1 MFTSYFA
8 NVKKLPP
15 DLVPVSI
22 ARGSPRGFT
31 GKKELRLAPTWAMLK
46 LTKPEYDAAFAEL
59 LAKLDPAEI
68 YQTLGEDAVLLC
80 WEKPRD
86 ACHRRRVAEWLEAAL
101 SIEIPE
107 YGFNRSACPAYD
119 EMIWAGEREADSS
132 SAETKSAA
140 PSEEQLHEF
149 GQRWA
154 SGESIAK
161 LAKEAGMSWNRLWSE
176 LTKLGYHIPRNSTG
190 WNGRRVTS

>member
-31 GKKELRLAPTWAMLK
+31 GRKELQLAPAWAMLK
-46 LTKPEYDAAFAEL
+46 MQKPEYDAHFAEI

-68 YQTLGEDAVLLC
+68 YQTLGENAVLLC
-80 WEKPRD
+80 WEKPAD
-86 ACHRRRVAEWLEAAL
+86 ACHRRIVAEWLEAAL
-101 SIEIPE
+101 GIEIPE
-107 YGFNRSACPAYD
+107 YGFDRIACPAYE
-119 EMIWAGEREADSS
+119 EMIWTTGRRNSASSLESKSTADS
-132 SAETKSAA
+132 ENR
-140 PSEEQLHEF
+140 LHVF

-154 SGESIAK
+154 SGESIAG
-161 LAKEAGMSWNRLWSE
+161 LAEEAGMSWNRLWSE
-176 LTKLGYHIPRNSTG
+176 LTKLGYKKGVVS
-190 WNGRRVTS
+190 

>member
-46 LTKPEYDAAFAEL
+46 MQKPEYDADFAEI

-68 YQTLGEDAVLLC
+68 YQTLGENAVLLC
-80 WEKPRD
+80 WEKPGD
-86 ACHRRRVAEWLEAAL
+86 ACHRRLVAEWLEAAL
-101 SIEIPE
+101 GIEIPE
-107 YGFNRSACPAYD
+107 YGFDRIACPAYE
-119 EMIWAGEREADSS
+119 EMIWAAKRRADAASQPAVSS
-132 SAETKSAA
+132 RPPSRRIACTSMAGVGPAA
-140 PSEEQLHEF
+140 RAL
-149 GQRWA
+149 
-154 SGESIAK
+154 
-161 LAKEAGMSWNRLWSE
+161 
-176 LTKLGYHIPRNSTG
+176 LG
-190 WNGRRVTS
+190 WRRKPACRGIGCGAN

>member
-31 GKKELRLAPTWAMLK
+31 GKKELRLAPTWGMLK
-46 LTKPEYDAAFAEL
+46 LTKPEYDAAFAQI
-59 LAKLDPAEI
+59 LAKLDPVEI
-68 YQTLGEDAVLLC
+68 YQTLCENAVLLC
-80 WEKPRD
+80 WEKPGQ
-86 ACHRRRVAEWLEAAL
+86 ACHRRLVAEWLETVL
-101 SIEIPE
+101 GFEISE
-107 YGFNRSACPAYD
+107 HGFDRIAYPTYDGMTWASKGSADA
-119 EMIWAGEREADSS
+119 SS
-132 SAETKSAA
+132 V
-140 PSEEQLHEF
+140 SEENLHDYSR
-149 GQRWA
+149 RWA

-176 LTKLGYHIPRNSTG
+176 LAKLGYKKGVVS
-190 WNGRRVTS
+190 